1 MLHVDIETSH
11 ELTNEISLGEL
22 TRKPGW
28 IRMSIHPTTTNG
40 EIKLV
45 CESLKALAKHHKDWS
60 MDYDYIKTTNEFT
73 HKKSSDGKSTEIPI
87 NSWFEL

>member
-1 MLHVDIETSH
+1 MHVDVETSH

-28 IRMSIHPTTTNG
+28 IRMSIHPTTTNE
-40 EIKLV
+40 EIKFV
-45 CESLKALAKHHKDWS
+45 CNSLKDLAKHHKDWAK
-60 MDYDYIKTTNEFT
+60 DYNYIKSSNEFV
-73 HKKSSDGKSTEIPI
+73 HKTSSENPSNETPI